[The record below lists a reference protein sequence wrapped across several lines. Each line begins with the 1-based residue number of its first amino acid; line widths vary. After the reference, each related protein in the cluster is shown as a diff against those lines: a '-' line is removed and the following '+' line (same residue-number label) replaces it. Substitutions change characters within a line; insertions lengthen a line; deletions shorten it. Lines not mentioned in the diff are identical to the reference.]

1 MTVAQSPIDFAA
13 PGLST
18 QPAAL
23 NADERATRRLG
34 TYLTLPTQ
42 ILLAFIVIFP
52 LLMELYISL
61 SSWTPLDGRNWLY
74 AYRYWAGLDNYWELI
89 SNARF
94 WQSIGRTLFI
104 MVVCVPVELL
114 LGLGLALLFAG
125 EFRGKRLF
133 YSIMLMPMMVVPA
146 VAGYMFFMLF
156 QSGGPINDILS
167 TLSGG
172 AVSIAWLSRP
182 NLALAAVMIADIWQ
196 WTPLM
201 FLILLAGLARRSGG
215 STADGDAVGGGAL
228 VALSPD
234 RAAAHPRHSF
244 DRVGHPYD
252 RNLQGVRHALHHDH
266 RRPGRQHGDDLG
278 LHLQSHDGRFA
289 MVLRRRHR
297 ACHLGGAQC
306 ARRAGDQALRAGSIE
321 SDHGRHHPRKSVQAL
336 RHFRG
341 AEGT

>member
-1 MTVAQSPIDFAA
+1 MTIAQSPIDFAGA
-13 PGLST
+13 ALPK

-23 NADERATRRLG
+23 DADERATQRLG
-34 TYLTLPTQ
+34 TFLTLPTQ

-61 SSWTPLDGRNWLY
+61 SSWTPLDGRNWLF
-74 AYRYWAGLDNYWELI
+74 AYQYWSGLDNYWELI
-89 SNARF
+89 TNTRF

-104 MVVCVPVELL
+104 MAICVPVELL

-172 AVSIAWLSRP
+172 PVSIAWLSRS
-182 NLALAAVMIADIWQ
+182 NLALAAVMIADVWQ

-201 FLILLAGLARRSGG
+201 FLILLAGLLGVPEDQLRMATLLGAGPWWRFRLIVLPRIRAILLIALAIRTIEIFKVFDTLYIMTAGG
-215 STADGDAVGGGAL
+215 PGVSTETISVYIYKVTMEELQWSYVAAIALVIL
-228 VALSPD
+228 VALSAL
-234 RAAAHPRHSF
+234 AAPAIK
-244 DRVGHPYD
+244 
-252 RNLQGVRHALHHDH
+252 
-266 RRPGRQHGDDLG
+266 
-278 LHLQSHDGRFA
+278 RFA
-289 MVLRRRHR
+289 P
-297 ACHLGGAQC
+297 
-306 ARRAGDQALRAGSIE
+306 AR
-321 SDHGRHHPRKSVQAL
+321 
-336 RHFRG
+336 
-341 AEGT
+341 